1 MSFANAKQLVEQ
13 GMAPEL
19 VERYV
24 EAVNAAWAEVAP
36 TPGLRTRPSMFLQY
50 LDPERDH
57 HTVSVKVGLDA
68 RWGSAEGTTPDEL
81 RKALVQHLSERFTSD
96 QGGSGTTGR

>member
-1 MSFANAKQLVEQ
+1 MPFANAQKLVEQ

-24 EAVNAAWAEVAP
+24 AAVNAAWAQVAP
-36 TPGLRTRPSMFLQY
+36 TPGLRTRPSMFLEFQ
-50 LDPERDH
+50 DPERDH

-68 RWGSAEGTTPDEL
+68 RWGSAEGTTPEEL
-81 RKALVQHLSERFTSD
+81 RTALVQHLSERFASD
-96 QGGSGTTGR
+96 KGGPGMTGG